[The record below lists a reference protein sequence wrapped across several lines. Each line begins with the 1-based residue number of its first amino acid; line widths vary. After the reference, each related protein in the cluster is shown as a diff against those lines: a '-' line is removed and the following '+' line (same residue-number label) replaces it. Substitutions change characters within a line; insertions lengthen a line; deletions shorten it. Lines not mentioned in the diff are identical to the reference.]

1 MATSHI
7 YSVFDDELQH
17 LSRGIAEMGGMA
29 EQMVSDSIRALVTS
43 DAALA
48 QRVISQD
55 VVVDQAERDIG
66 DNAILMI
73 AKRQPVA
80 SDLREIIGSIRI
92 AADLE
97 RVGDLGKSNA
107 KRVIAVQ
114 SSGIPR
120 PLARGIEH
128 LSELALS
135 QLKDVLDVYSTR
147 SPEKAEAI
155 RARDGEIDAMYTS
168 LFREMLTYMMEDP
181 RNITSCTHL
190 LFCAKNI
197 ERIGDHATNIAETI
211 YYMKTG
217 EQPAGER
224 LKEDTTASYVQPAE

>member
-1 MATSHI
+1 MATAHI
-7 YSVFDDELQH
+7 YSAFDEELAG
-17 LSRGIAEMGGMA
+17 LSRRIAEMGGMA

-43 DAALA
+43 DSALA
-48 QRVISQD
+48 QRVISED
-55 VVVDQAERDIG
+55 MMMDQTERDIG

-80 SDLREIIGSIRI
+80 SDLREIVGSIRI

-114 SSGIPR
+114 SAGIPR

-128 LSELALS
+128 LSELALQ

-147 SPEKAEAI
+147 SAEKAELI
-155 RARDGEIDAMYTS
+155 RLRDE
-168 LFREMLTYMMEDP
+168 
-181 RNITSCTHL
+181 
-190 LFCAKNI
+190 
-197 ERIGDHATNIAETI
+197 
-211 YYMKTG
+211 
-217 EQPAGER
+217 
-224 LKEDTTASYVQPAE
+224 

>member
-1 MATSHI
+1 MSTGHI
-7 YSVFDDELQH
+7 YAVFDEELKH
-17 LSRGIAEMGGMA
+17 LARRIAEMGGMA

-48 QRVISQD
+48 QRVISED
-55 VVVDQAERDIG
+55 ALMDAAEREIG
-66 DNAILMI
+66 DKAILMI

-80 SDLREIIGSIRI
+80 SDLREIMGSVRI

-114 SSGIPR
+114 SAGIPR
-120 PLARGIEH
+120 TLARGIEH
-128 LSELALS
+128 LSELALT

-147 SPEKAEAI
+147 SPEKAEQI
-155 RARDGEIDAMYTS
+155 RLRDEEIDAMYTS
-168 LFREMLTYMMEDP
+168 LFRELLTYMMEDP
-181 RNITSCTHL
+181 RNITPCTHL

-197 ERIGDHATNIAETI
+197 ERIGDHATNIAEQI
-211 YYMKTG
+211 YYMSTGVQPTG
-217 EQPAGER
+217 ERP
-224 LKEDTTASYVQPAE
+224 KDDNTASVVQPAE